1 MNVKIVSEAKADFAN
16 LLTYY
21 VNVGN
26 YGGNYDL
33 ARRFEAE
40 ILQAFSFIKEFP
52 NASKLLYKNRIRAYH
67 LNRFPVSVVYEQKSD
82 CILVLSIYDQRR
94 NPNFLKD
101 RIDITA

>member
-26 YGGNYDL
+26 YEGNYDL

-40 ILQAFSFIKEFP
+40 ILQAFSFIKEFS
-52 NASKLLYKNRIRAYH
+52 NASKLLYKNRIRAYY
-67 LNRFPVSVVYEQKSD
+67 LNRFPVSVVYEQRSD

-101 RIDITA
+101 RIDTTA

>member
-26 YGGNYDL
+26 YEGNYDL

-52 NASKLLYKNRIRAYH
+52 NASKLLYKNH
-67 LNRFPVSVVYEQKSD
+67 FQFLWSMNKKVTVSWFFQFMTKEG
-82 CILVLSIYDQRR
+82 ILIFS
-94 NPNFLKD
+94 K
-101 RIDITA
+101 TE

>member
-26 YGGNYDL
+26 YEGNYDL

-40 ILQAFSFIKEFP
+40 ILGQHQR
-52 NASKLLYKNRIRAYH
+52 LWNRLI
-67 LNRFPVSVVYEQKSD
+67 F
-82 CILVLSIYDQRR
+82 
-94 NPNFLKD
+94 
-101 RIDITA
+101 